1 MEPAGA
7 DRYDDRSMTPE
18 KKTMAPLEKEF
29 LRLALSLA
37 SKREVNFILLI
48 SDQPLSAELLKGKLV
63 KNKLVYAVS
72 SERLME
78 ERIESGARA
87 VSLPPY
93 EYGRMEMVKV
103 AVISGLAAGILKEG
117 QTVLA
122 LAGRDSSIDTLVK
135 LKIGAGFDDRVNI
148 DALELTE
155 EFSSQSMEAF
165 LDIALR
171 IGHDGFEGHPIGTL
185 ITIGDATNVMERSR
199 QLTINPFQGISES
212 ERNVLDPRIREA
224 VQNFSIL
231 DGAFVA
237 REDGVIMA
245 AGRYLQAHT
254 AEVRVPLGLGARH
267 TAAAAITLETS
278 AIAITVSQT
287 SGSVRVFQN
296 GKIVLE
302 LHQPSRRP

>member
-1 MEPAGA
+1 
-7 DRYDDRSMTPE
+7 MTPE
-18 KKTMAPLEKEF
+18 KKAMAPLEKEF
-29 LRLALSLA
+29 LRMALSLA
-37 SKREVNFILLI
+37 SKREVNFVLLI

-135 LKIGAGFDDRVNI
+135 LKIGGGFDDRVNV
-148 DALELTE
+148 DALELTK
-155 EFSSQSMEAF
+155 EFSSQSVEAF